1 MPRVPDGTRLQ
12 RPKKAPGTAADKRNG
27 QKVVS
32 VANLPRFPYF
42 DPPETVKTEGALKA
56 WQGFW
61 DDRQPHLITPSSKH
75 ILIRWIEAVDRYEW
89 ASHQA
94 DGDPIQEG
102 STGQPIIN
110 ALYKVAADALHT
122 VEKCEKIL
130 GIGPL
135 NATGLGLA
143 VIAERQ
149 GLDEINK
156 SAANA
161 VDDDDDEDEVDP
173 RQS

>member
-1 MPRVPDGTRLQ
+1 MPRVPEGTRLQ

-27 QKVVS
+27 QKIVS

-42 DPPETVKTEGALKA
+42 EPPETVKTPAALQA
-56 WQGFW
+56 WEGFW
-61 DDRQPHLITPSSKH
+61 EDRQPHLITPSSKH
-75 ILIRWIEAVDRYEW
+75 ILIRWIEAVDRYAW
-89 ASHQA
+89 ATTQA

-102 STGQPIIN
+102 STGQPIVN

-143 VIAERQ
+143 VIQEHQ
-149 GLDEINK
+149 GLNDINK
-156 SAANA
+156 GVTEA
-161 VDDDDDEDEVDP
+161 DDDDEDEEDP
-173 RQS
+173 RQSA